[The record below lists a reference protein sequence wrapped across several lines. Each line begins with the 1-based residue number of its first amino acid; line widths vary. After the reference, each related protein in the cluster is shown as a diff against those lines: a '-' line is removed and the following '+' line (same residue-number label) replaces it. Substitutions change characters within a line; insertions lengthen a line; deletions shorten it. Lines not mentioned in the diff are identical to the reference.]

1 MSPYVAEFVGTM
13 LLILFGNGV
22 VANVLLKRTN
32 GNDAGWIVI
41 SAGWGVAVYIGA
53 FCSNEYSG
61 AQLNP
66 AVTVATM
73 LNGDLDYLMGAG
85 YILAQFLGAMAGAL
99 LVFLFYREHFTV
111 TQDPDAKLA
120 CFSTAPNIRKSGQAF
135 FCEMVGTFALI
146 LPIFLITSPTL
157 VHKTKSPVVETVSSD
172 SAASVSDAERSGNES
187 SLPES
192 TLPESTLGLGSLG
205 LLPVGLL
212 VFGIGMSL
220 GGTTGYA
227 INPARDLGPRL
238 IHAFL
243 PIKGKRDSDWSYA
256 WVPVAGPIAGA
267 ILATGVFKLLSMTV
281 SL

>member
-1 MSPYVAEFVGTM
+1 MSSYIAEFIGTM

-22 VANVLLKRTN
+22 VSNVLLKRTK

-53 FCSNEYSG
+53 FCSNAYSG
-61 AQLNP
+61 AHLNP
-66 AVTVATM
+66 AVTVANM
-73 LNGDLDYLMGAG
+73 LSQELSWQEGGMYM
-85 YILAQFLGAMAGAL
+85 IAQVLGAMIGAL
-99 LVFLFYREHFTV
+99 LVYLFYREHFEV

-120 CFSTAPNIRKSGQAF
+120 CFSTAPNIRNNGQAF

-146 LPIFLITSPTL
+146 LPIFLIASPSL
-157 VHKTKSPVVETVSSD
+157 MHGDAPSD
-172 SAASVSDAERSGNES
+172 TD
-187 SLPES
+187 P
-192 TLPESTLGLGSLG
+192 TLGLGSIG

-227 INPARDLGPRL
+227 INPARDFGPRL
-238 IHAFL
+238 VHAIL
-243 PIKGKRDSDWSYA
+243 PIRGKRDSDWSYA

-267 ILATGVFKLLSMTV
+267 ILATAVFWLLSATENN
-281 SL
+281 SIGL

>member
-1 MSPYVAEFVGTM
+1 MSPYLAEFVGTM

-73 LNGDLDYLMGAG
+73 LNGDITSMVGAG
-85 YILAQFLGAMAGAL
+85 YMLAQFLGAMMGAL
-99 LVFLFYREHFTV
+99 LVYLFYREHFTV

-146 LPIFLITSPTL
+146 LPIFLIASPTL
-157 VHKTKSPVVETVSSD
+157 VHETKSPVAETVTAVSGAGEPETEATD
-172 SAASVSDAERSGNES
+172 SES
-187 SLPES
+187 L
-192 TLPESTLGLGSLG
+192 LPESTLGLGSLG

-238 IHAFL
+238 IHALL
-243 PIKGKRDSDWSYA
+243 PIKGKRDSDWGYA

-267 ILATGVFKLLSMTV
+267 MLATGVFKLLSMTV
-281 SL
+281 SS